1 MTDFKRLHIERPI
14 DDGQA
19 LTDDEIYWRPLAN
32 SHPTTLR
39 EYGPVTTIDI
49 APTRQQWISI
59 TDSTRVQIYSP
70 DTLSLVRS
78 FYSFKD
84 TAYCGTFRSDG
95 RLVCAGSKDGIVR
108 VFDFETRTQLRHFK
122 EHQGSPVHCTHF
134 SRDKTYIFTGSDDRT
149 VRVFDLATEKQLSRF
164 DHVHTDYVRAL
175 TPGSTTN
182 PHLLLSGSYD
192 RTMKLIDRRISNSDN
207 ILMNFDHGDQIES
220 VRILQTKKKEEN
232 ELLFFFLD

>member
-1 MTDFKRLHIERPI
+1 MNLFVFL
-14 DDGQA
+14 
-19 LTDDEIYWRPLAN
+19 
-32 SHPTTLR
+32 
-39 EYGPVTTIDI
+39 
-49 APTRQQWISI
+49 
-59 TDSTRVQIYSP
+59 
-70 DTLSLVRS
+70 
-78 FYSFKD
+78 
-84 TAYCGTFRSDG
+84 DG

-149 VRVFDLATEKQLSRF
+149 VRVLDLATEKQLAKF

-192 RTMKLIDRRISNSDN
+192 RTMKLIDRRISNNDN

-220 VRILQTKKKEEN
+220 VSLFYKVFVKRKVCILKLIYLKDKYSMMIYVF
-232 ELLFFFLD
+232 LMYRLF

>member
-1 MTDFKRLHIERPI
+1 VEHF
-14 DDGQA
+14 
-19 LTDDEIYWRPLAN
+19 
-32 SHPTTLR
+32 
-39 EYGPVTTIDI
+39 
-49 APTRQQWISI
+49 
-59 TDSTRVQIYSP
+59 VQVKFNNFFYFVYI
-70 DTLSLVRS
+70 VES
-78 FYSFKD
+78 FLFL
-84 TAYCGTFRSDG
+84 DG

-149 VRVFDLATEKQLSRF
+149 VRVFDLATEKQLAKF

-175 TPGSTTN
+175 TPGSATN

-192 RTMKLIDRRISNSDN
+192 RTMKLIDRRISNNDN

-220 VRILQTKKKEEN
+220 VRMKKKQTYSIEYLQKN
-232 ELLFFFLD
+232 

>member
-1 MTDFKRLHIERPI
+1 LDF
-14 DDGQA
+14 
-19 LTDDEIYWRPLAN
+19 
-32 SHPTTLR
+32 
-39 EYGPVTTIDI
+39 
-49 APTRQQWISI
+49 
-59 TDSTRVQIYSP
+59 
-70 DTLSLVRS
+70 S
-78 FYSFKD
+78 FIL
-84 TAYCGTFRSDG
+84 DG

-149 VRVFDLATEKQLSRF
+149 VRVLDLATEKQIAKF

-175 TPGSTTN
+175 TPGSATN

-192 RTMKLIDRRISNSDN
+192 RTMKLIDRRMSNNDN

-220 VRILQTKKKEEN
+220 VRNRIKMN
-232 ELLFFFLD
+232 IHWDLFIFIGLNVCE